1 MGIPR
6 QEYWIGLSFPSP
18 EDLPDPRIKLESPA
32 LLTSPAWQADAFLT
46 ELPGMPIP
54 IIYLYITYLYYILG
68 FPGGSHGKESACNV
82 GDPGSIPGSGRS
94 PGEGNV
100 FLPGESHGWRR
111 LVGATVH
118 GVAESDTT

>member
-32 LLTSPAWQADAFLT
+32 LLTSPALQADTFLT
-46 ELPGMPIP
+46 ELRGKPISV
-54 IIYLYITYLYYILG
+54 IYLYITYLYYILG

-82 GDPGSIPGSGRS
+82 GDPGSIPGS
-94 PGEGNV
+94 
-100 FLPGESHGWRR
+100 RR
-111 LVGATVH
+111 LLACVIMEMSKSQDLQAQT
-118 GVAESDTT
+118 EINRRK